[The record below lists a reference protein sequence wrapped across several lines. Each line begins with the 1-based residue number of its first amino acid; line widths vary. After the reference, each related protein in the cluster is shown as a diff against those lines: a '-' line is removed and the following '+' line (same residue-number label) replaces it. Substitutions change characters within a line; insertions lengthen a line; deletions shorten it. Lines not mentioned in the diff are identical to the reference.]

1 MSQRYRIQARGVLR
15 LEGDSAVDE
24 DFGEIYGL
32 RMWESPKP
40 PGNVSLQQAQDAN
53 FLFKSCCAE
62 RGLSS
67 ACQNRLL

>member
-1 MSQRYRIQARGVLR
+1 MLR

-24 DFGEIYGL
+24 DFGRDL
-32 RMWESPKP
+32 RAAHVGVPKP
-40 PGNVSLQQAQDAN
+40 PGNVFLQQAQDAN

-67 ACQNRLL
+67 ACQNRPCTTSWWPALW